1 MDYIVLDLE
10 WNQSSEAKNKSERE
24 LIFEIIE
31 IGAMKYNQNRKQIDS
46 FHEIIRP
53 QVFHEMH
60 QITSDLIHLKME
72 DLQNGRSFVEVMKD
86 FLSWCGNDYIF
97 CTWGSLDL
105 LELQRNM
112 AYYHMEPLAMGPLK
126 YFDIQKL
133 FSIAYEDRKSRR
145 TLEYAINF
153 LELEKDI
160 PFHRAD
166 ADAYYTGKILS
177 HFYNPAIFDNYS
189 FDVYHLP
196 RNREEEV
203 HAIFDD
209 YEKYI
214 SKEFPDKTQAMADR
228 EVTATRCYL
237 CGSNVKR
244 KIPWFS
250 GNGKH
255 YYTIASCEKH
265 GYIKGKIRLRKST
278 NNHIYVV
285 KTLKFINEESVNE
298 ILKKQE
304 KAKNQRKTKRKS
316 SDDETKNS

>member
-10 WNQSSEAKNKSERE
+10 WNQSSDTKKKTDRE

-31 IGAMKYNQNRKQIDS
+31 IGAIKCDKNRKKMDT

-72 DLQNGRSFVEVMKD
+72 DLQNGRPFVDVMKD
-86 FLSWCGNDYIF
+86 FLAWCGEDYIF

-112 AYYHMEPLAMGPLK
+112 AYYHMEPLGIEPLK
-126 YFDIQKL
+126 YYDIQKL

-145 TLEYAINF
+145 TLQYAINY
-153 LELEKDI
+153 LQLEKEI

-166 ADAYYTGKILS
+166 ADAYYTAKILS

-203 HAIFDD
+203 HAIFGD

-214 SKEFPDKTQAMADR
+214 SKEFEDKAQAMLDK
-228 EVTATRCYL
+228 EVIATRCYL
-237 CGSNVKR
+237 CGCNVKK

-250 GNGKH
+250 NNGKH
-255 YYTIASCEKH
+255 YYSIASCDKH
-265 GYIKGKIRLRKST
+265 GYIKGKIRIRKSI
-278 NNHIYVV
+278 NNRVYVV
-285 KTLKFINEESVNE
+285 KTLKFINQDDVGE
-298 ILKKQE
+298 IMKKQD
-304 KAKNQRKTKRKS
+304 KAKQQRKNKRKS
-316 SDDETKNS
+316 STDNQKNS

>member
-10 WNQSSEAKNKSERE
+10 WNQSSETRKSDKRD

-31 IGAMKYNQNRKQIDS
+31 IGAIKCNSQRKPIDS

-60 QITSDLIHLKME
+60 QITSELIHLKME
-72 DLQNGRSFVEVMKD
+72 DLENGRSFVEVMTD
-86 FLSWCGNDYIF
+86 FLKWCGEDYIF

-112 AYYHMEPLAMGPLK
+112 SYYDMEPLSNGPLK
-126 YFDIQKL
+126 YYDIQKL
-133 FSIAYEDRKSRR
+133 FSIAYEDRKVRR

-166 ADAYYTGKILS
+166 ADAYYTAKILG
-177 HFYNPAIFDNYS
+177 HLYHPAIFKNYS

-196 RNREEEV
+196 KNREEEV

-214 SKEFPDKTQAMADR
+214 SKEFLDKSHAMADR

-237 CGSNVKR
+237 CGCNAKR
-244 KIPWFS
+244 KVQWFS
-250 GNGKH
+250 VNGKH
-255 YYTIASCEKH
+255 YYSIAYCERH
-265 GYIKGKIRLRKST
+265 GYLKGKIRMRKSV
-278 NNHIYVV
+278 NNKIYVV
-285 KTLKFINEESVNE
+285 KTLKFVSDEGINE

-304 KAKNQRKTKRKS
+304 KAKEQRKNREKKQ
-316 SDDETKNS
+316 DDHTKNS